1 MDKGQDSFDLS
12 VTIPASEL
20 AQLRRRV
27 IYLEAALIQVMRDQ
41 RRIKEWFTAA
51 ELIALRLPGLPATK
65 AAVTRIAREQGWRL
79 QPIPCQGGER
89 HAYHFTSL
97 PRRAFQGL
105 IDMVL
110 APPAGAVAPVDQLP
124 ELPEPEAE
132 PAPPANA
139 AQPWVLPLMRM
150 LRHHG
155 AANVAEAIRELPT
168 VLPAN
173 VPCPSMAEAMLVLR
187 ALGMV
192 VN

>member
-27 IYLEAALIQVMRDQ
+27 LYLEAALIQVIRDQ

-51 ELIALRLPGLPATK
+51 ELVALRLPGLPTSK
-65 AAVTRIAREQGWRL
+65 AAVTRIAREQGWTTEKV
-79 QPIPCQGGER
+79 PCQGGER

-110 APPAGAVAPVDQLP
+110 APPPGAVAPVDQVP
-124 ELPEPEAE
+124 ELPEPE
-132 PAPPANA
+132 PAPMPPPNA
-139 AQPWVLPLMRM
+139 APPWVLPLMRM
-150 LRHHG
+150 IRHQG
-155 AANVAEAIRELPT
+155 AANVAEAIRELPAF
-168 VLPAN
+168 LPPGVA
-173 VPCPSMAEAMLVLR
+173 CPSMGEAMEVLR

-192 VN
+192 AS